1 MPERDWTIRIKDIHQ
16 SLLKI
21 IRYTQGMSQ
30 DSFFADELKYDAVMR
45 NLEIIGEAVKHVPD
59 EVRAK
64 HQDIPWKEIS
74 GMRDFVIHEYFGID
88 NDVVWNAIED
98 DVPRLKGQMES
109 RFSDLL

>member
-1 MPERDWTIRIKDIHQ
+1 MPERDWTIRIKDIHE

-45 NLEIIGEAVKHVPD
+45 NFGIIGEAVKNVPD
-59 EVRAK
+59 EVKAK
-64 HQDIPWKEIS
+64 YQDIPWKEIS
-74 GMRDFVIHEYFGID
+74 GMRDFVIHEYFGLD
-88 NDVVWNAIED
+88 KDVVWDSIVT
-98 DVPRLKGQMES
+98 DVPRLKGQIES

>member
-1 MPERDWTIRIKDIHQ
+1 MPERDWTIRIKDIHE

-21 IRYTQGMSQ
+21 IRYTQGMNV
-30 DSFFADELKYDAVMR
+30 DSFFSDELKYDAVMR
-45 NLEIIGEAVKHVPD
+45 NFGIIGEAVKNVPR
-59 EVRAK
+59 EVIEK

-74 GMRDFVIHEYFGID
+74 GMRDFVIHEYFGLD

-98 DVPRLKGQMES
+98 DVPRLKGQIES